1 MTFTVWTYSESDS
14 AANEVVAAGNDIAN
28 SVGGQS
34 VVLEIGAPRLAVQSS
49 GKKLV
54 LKGGPGPLNSSELVS
69 EAIFRAARAMNP
81 SVVLVA
87 ATRQGREV
95 AARLG
100 AKLGAGCI
108 SEGTNLA
115 VSGNNLTADRSVYAG
130 KVVARMAAPV
140 PCVATVKLGSYKPSR
155 GSGSSTEVFEVGEL
169 SPSVRIIQTSKKESG
184 RVDLKSAKTIVSAGR
199 GVKKKEDLR
208 MLEDLAGALGGAL
221 GCSRPLSSDMG
232 WLPEEHHI
240 GLTGVSVSPDL
251 YLAVG
256 ISGQLQHIA
265 GIKDSKIIAAINSD
279 KEAPIFQA
287 ADYGVVG
294 DLYQVVPA
302 LQRLIRA
309 RRSQQD

>member
-1 MTFTVWTYSESDS
+1 MSVTVWAYSESES
-14 AANEVVAAGNDIAN
+14 AANEVATAGNEIAN
-28 SVGGQS
+28 SAGGKSVTLEVGS
-34 VVLEIGAPRLAVQSS
+34 PRERVQSA

-54 LKGGPGPLNSSELVS
+54 LKGRPGPISSPELVS

-81 SVVLVA
+81 SVILVA

-100 AKLGAGCI
+100 AKLGAGCLGEAHRL
-108 SEGTNLA
+108 S
-115 VSGNNLTADRSVYAG
+115 VSGSTLIAERSVYAAR
-130 KVVARMAAPV
+130 VVAKVSAPF
-140 PCVATVKLGSYKPSR
+140 PCLATVKVGSYESFK
-155 GSGSSTEVFEVGEL
+155 GSTASVEEFDAGEL
-169 SPSVRIIQTSKKESG
+169 SPKVKILQTNKKASG
-184 RVDLKSAKTIVSAGR
+184 KVDLKAAKIIVAAGR
-199 GVKKKEDLR
+199 GVKKKEDLP
-208 MLEDLAGALGGAL
+208 MIEELASTVGGAL

-240 GLTGVSVSPDL
+240 GLTGISVGPDL

-279 KEAPIFQA
+279 KDAPIFQA
-287 ADYGVVG
+287 SDYGVVG

-302 LQRLIRA
+302 LLKLLKA
-309 RRSQQD
+309 KRS